1 MGLGRLHQAFGFC
14 LDCAQHQR
22 CDSQSAPGQGGFDD
36 SILLS
41 THLSPF
47 VISDPTLQVD
57 TATANLTVQEK
68 ESFPLDCSILSRSSP
83 ESHFAVTWYNLRA
96 KEAGGHTEVDEEEE
110 EEREAVLTVGPDAVF
125 SPEASRWEGRLQFQR
140 LSAVLFRLTVLQAGG
155 ADTGN
160 YSCRV
165 EEWLAD
171 PNGVWYRL
179 AEEESGTVAVHVQ
192 DAGEKRQ
199 QPSWGHGPG
208 IPCVFGSTK
217 IKWPRSEW
225 EEGLACTRANLW
237 CRCFSSQPGGV

>member
-1 MGLGRLHQAFGFC
+1 MLKQ
-14 LDCAQHQR
+14 D
-22 CDSQSAPGQGGFDD
+22 GFDD

-41 THLSPF
+41 THLLIF

-96 KEAGGHTEVDEEEE
+96 KEASDHAEEGEEEE
-110 EEREAVLTVGPDAVF
+110 EEREAVLSVGPDAIF
-125 SPEASRWEGRLQFQR
+125 SPEAGRWEGRLRFQR

-171 PNGVWYRL
+171 PNGIWYRL
-179 AEEESGTVAVHVQ
+179 AEEESGMVAVHVQ
-192 DAGEKRQ
+192 DAGEKR
-199 QPSWGHGPG
+199 
-208 IPCVFGSTK
+208 
-217 IKWPRSEW
+217 
-225 EEGLACTRANLW
+225 
-237 CRCFSSQPGGV
+237 

>member
-1 MGLGRLHQAFGFC
+1 MWGPAFGFH
-14 LDCAQHQR
+14 LDHTPSVAAVVAIC
-22 CDSQSAPGQGGFDD
+22 SA
-36 SILLS
+36 L
-41 THLSPF
+41 TSPSRF
-47 VISDPTLQVD
+47 ALPDPTLQVD

-96 KEAGGHTEVDEEEE
+96 KEAGGRAEEEEE
-110 EEREAVLTVGPDAVF
+110 EEREAVLSVGPDAVF
-125 SPEASRWEGRLQFQR
+125 SPETGRWEGRLRFQR

-155 ADTGN
+155 ADSGN

-192 DAGEKRQ
+192 DAGEKR
-199 QPSWGHGPG
+199 
-208 IPCVFGSTK
+208 
-217 IKWPRSEW
+217 
-225 EEGLACTRANLW
+225 
-237 CRCFSSQPGGV
+237 

>member
-1 MGLGRLHQAFGFC
+1 MIAFCSG
-14 LDCAQHQR
+14 A
-22 CDSQSAPGQGGFDD
+22 
-36 SILLS
+36 
-41 THLSPF
+41 HLSPF

-57 TATANLTVQEK
+57 TATTNLTVQEK

-96 KEAGGHTEVDEEEE
+96 KEAGGRAEDEEEEEE
-110 EEREAVLTVGPDAVF
+110 EEREAVLSVGPDAVF
-125 SPEASRWEGRLQFQR
+125 SPEAGRWEGRLRFQR

-192 DAGEKRQ
+192 DAGE
-199 QPSWGHGPG
+199 
-208 IPCVFGSTK
+208 
-217 IKWPRSEW
+217 
-225 EEGLACTRANLW
+225 TR
-237 CRCFSSQPGGV
+237 R

>member
-1 MGLGRLHQAFGFC
+1 MGLTAEVPVGLSRLHQAFGSS
-14 LDCAQHQR
+14 LYNTQHR
-22 CDSQSAPGQGGFDD
+22 SSDSEFVPGQGSFGD

-41 THLSPF
+41 PHISPF
-47 VISDPTLQVD
+47 VMSDPTLQVD

-96 KEAGGHTEVDEEEE
+96 KEADGHVEEDGEEE
-110 EEREAVLTVGPDAVF
+110 EEREAVLSVGPDAVF
-125 SPEASRWEGRLQFQR
+125 SPEADRWEGRLRFQR

-155 ADTGN
+155 GDTGN

-165 EEWLAD
+165 EEWLVD

-192 DAGEKRQ
+192 DAGKKR
-199 QPSWGHGPG
+199 HGPG
-208 IPCVFGSTK
+208 IPCIFGPTR
-217 IKWPRSEW
+217 IKRRSSATASHLHW
-225 EEGLACTRANLW
+225 GRRW
-237 CRCFSSQPGGV
+237 CWGISNELNGS